1 MALVHAGGGEARAR
15 EKGIERVARSAPH
28 IIRPP
33 TLCRH
38 VGVEVTGARGY
49 LLEEEQNA
57 SLLSRGRWR
66 GSPWDASNCRALI
79 QDAPSA
85 TVVPG
90 HAVASTS
97 EYISAW
103 CTGPRRSP
111 TFGVQEACRIPH
123 RQARDGRARF
133 GRVVVEQP
141 PAWERP
147 ATFVNDLLIA
157 KPKTC
162 LLCNNA
168 WG

>member
-1 MALVHAGGGEARAR
+1 MTLVHPAGGEARAR

-28 IIRPP
+28 IVQTRRCRGDRREGVPP
-33 TLCRH
+33 R
-38 VGVEVTGARGY
+38 RGTEC
-49 LLEEEQNA
+49 LA
-57 SLLSRGRWR
+57 TVS
-66 GSPWDASNCRALI
+66 RAL
-79 QDAPSA
+79 ARLPLGRVELPRA
-85 TVVPG
+85 YPG
-90 HAVASTS
+90 CAKRNRGAGACGRLDERIH
-97 EYISAW
+97 ISAW